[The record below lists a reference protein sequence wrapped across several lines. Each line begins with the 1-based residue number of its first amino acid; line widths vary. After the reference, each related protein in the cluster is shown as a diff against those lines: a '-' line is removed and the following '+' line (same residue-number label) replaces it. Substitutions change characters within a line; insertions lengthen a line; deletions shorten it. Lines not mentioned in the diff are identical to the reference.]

1 MYKLYERK
9 PEIYKAVQWTG
20 KNEQDVIDLIGARA
34 VFTDVHDV
42 DTLPSSLLV
51 TISTVLTVSVKRKN
65 KDGSE
70 KEIFHRVVKI
80 GDYISV
86 NAYDKIRVYTKSAF
100 ERIYKVAQISTE
112 APEEPELMEVKEDIN
127 NENA

>member
-20 KNEQDVIDLIGARA
+20 ENKQDIIDLIGDRA
-34 VFTDVHDV
+34 VFTEVNHV
-42 DTLPSSLLV
+42 DTLESSVQV
-51 TISTVLTVSVKRKN
+51 TIYTVLSVSVKRKN

-112 APEEPELMEVKEDIN
+112 APEGPGLTADKEKVDKR
-127 NENA
+127 

>member
-20 KNEQDVIDLIGARA
+20 ENKQDIIDLIGDRA
-34 VFTDVHDV
+34 VFTEVNHV
-42 DTLPSSLLV
+42 DTLESSLQV
-51 TISTVLTVSVKRKN
+51 TIYTVLSVSVKRKN

-100 ERIYKVAQISTE
+100 ERIYKIAQISTE
-112 APEEPELMEVKEDIN
+112 ATEEPELTEVKEDIN

>member
-1 MYKLYERK
+1 MFNLYERK

-20 KNEQDVIDLIGARA
+20 ENKQDIIDLIGERA
-34 VFTDVHDV
+34 VFNEVHDV

-51 TISTVLTVSVKRKN
+51 TISTVLIVSVKRKN

-86 NAYDKIRVYTKSAF
+86 NAHDRIRVYTKSAF
-100 ERIYKVAQISTE
+100 ERIYEVARFATE
-112 APEEPELMEVKEDIN
+112 APEEPEQNSLKEGK
-127 NENA
+127 

>member
-20 KNEQDVIDLIGARA
+20 ENKQDIIDLIGDRA
-34 VFTDVHDV
+34 VFTEVNHA
-42 DTLPSSLLV
+42 DTLESSVQV
-51 TISTVLTVSVKRKN
+51 TIYTVLSVSVKRKN

-112 APEEPELMEVKEDIN
+112 APEEPEQNSLKDGI
-127 NENA
+127 

>member
-20 KNEQDVIDLIGARA
+20 ENKQDIIDLIGDRA
-34 VFTDVHDV
+34 VFNEVNHV
-42 DTLPSSLLV
+42 DTLESSVQV
-51 TISTVLTVSVKRKN
+51 TIYTVLTVSVKRKN

-112 APEEPELMEVKEDIN
+112 APEEPEQNSIKEGD
-127 NENA
+127 

>member
-1 MYKLYERK
+1 MINLYERK

-20 KNEQDVIDLIGARA
+20 ENEQDVIDLIGDRA
-34 VFTDVHDV
+34 VFNEVHDV
-42 DTLPSSLLV
+42 DTLSSSLLV
-51 TISTVLTVSVKRKN
+51 TTYTVLTVSVKRKN

>member
-1 MYKLYERK
+1 MINLYERK

-20 KNEQDVIDLIGARA
+20 ENEQDVIDLIGDRA
-34 VFTDVHDV
+34 VFNEVHDV

-70 KEIFHRVVKI
+70 KEVFHRVVKI

-112 APEEPELMEVKEDIN
+112 AHEEPELTEVKEDIN

>member
-20 KNEQDVIDLIGARA
+20 ENKQDIIDLIGDRA
-34 VFTDVHDV
+34 VFNEVNDV
-42 DTLPSSLLV
+42 DTLPSSLLI
-51 TISTVLTVSVKRKN
+51 TIYTVLTVSVKRKN

-100 ERIYKVAQISTE
+100 ERIYKATSITVE
-112 APEEPELMEVKEDIN
+112 APKGPELTSAEEEIKN
-127 NENA
+127 

>member
-20 KNEQDVIDLIGARA
+20 ENEQDVIDLIGDRA
-34 VFTDVHDV
+34 VFNEVHDV

-100 ERIYKVAQISTE
+100 ERIYKEAQISTE
-112 APEEPELMEVKEDIN
+112 APEEPELAVDKEKVDKR
-127 NENA
+127 

>member
-20 KNEQDVIDLIGARA
+20 ENKQDIIDLIGDRA
-34 VFTDVHDV
+34 VFNEVNHV
-42 DTLPSSLLV
+42 DTLESSVQV
-51 TISTVLTVSVKRKN
+51 TIYTVLSVSVKRKN

-100 ERIYKVAQISTE
+100 ERIYKAAQISTE
-112 APEEPELMEVKEDIN
+112 APEEPEQNSLKEGI
-127 NENA
+127 

>member
-1 MYKLYERK
+1 M
-9 PEIYKAVQWTG
+9 
-20 KNEQDVIDLIGARA
+20 
-34 VFTDVHDV
+34 
-42 DTLPSSLLV
+42 PSSLLV

-112 APEEPELMEVKEDIN
+112 APEEPKQNSLKEGN
-127 NENA
+127 

>member
-1 MYKLYERK
+1 MINLYERK

-20 KNEQDVIDLIGARA
+20 ENEQDVIDLIGDRA
-34 VFTDVHDV
+34 VFNEVHDV
-42 DTLPSSLLV
+42 DTLSSSLLV
-51 TISTVLTVSVKRKN
+51 TIYTVLTVSVKRKN

>member
-1 MYKLYERK
+1 MYRFYERR

-20 KNEQDVIDLIGARA
+20 ENKQDIIDLIGDRA
-34 VFTDVHDV
+34 VFNEVHNV
-42 DTLPSSLLV
+42 DTLASSVQV
-51 TISTVLTVSVKRKN
+51 TIYTVLNVSVKRKN

-86 NAYDKIRVYTKSAF
+86 NAYNKIRVYTKSAF
-100 ERIYKVAQISTE
+100 ERIYKVVELTMDME
-112 APEEPELMEVKEDIN
+112 DPEGLKLTAD
-127 NENA
+127 NEKVDKR

>member
-20 KNEQDVIDLIGARA
+20 ENKQDIIDLIGYRA
-34 VFTDVHDV
+34 VFTEVNHV
-42 DTLPSSLLV
+42 DTLESSVQV
-51 TISTVLTVSVKRKN
+51 TIYTVLSVSVKRKN

-86 NAYDKIRVYTKSAF
+86 NAYDKIRVYTKFAF

-112 APEEPELMEVKEDIN
+112 APEEPEQNSIKEGD
-127 NENA
+127 

>member
-20 KNEQDVIDLIGARA
+20 ENKQDIIDLIGDRA
-34 VFTDVHDV
+34 VFNEVHNV
-42 DTLPSSLLV
+42 DTLESSVQV
-51 TISTVLTVSVKRKN
+51 TIYTVLSVSVKRKN

-70 KEIFHRVVKI
+70 KEVFHRVVKI

-100 ERIYKVAQISTE
+100 ERIYKIAQISTE
-112 APEEPELMEVKEDIN
+112 AHEEPEQNSLKEGD
-127 NENA
+127 

>member
-1 MYKLYERK
+1 MFNLYERK

-20 KNEQDVIDLIGARA
+20 ENKQDIIDLIGDRA
-34 VFTDVHDV
+34 VFTEVQHV
-42 DTLPSSLLV
+42 GTLASSVQV
-51 TISTVLTVSVKRKN
+51 TIYTVLVVSVKRKN

-86 NAYDKIRVYTKSAF
+86 NAYDKIRVYTKSSF
-100 ERIYKVAQISTE
+100 ERIYEVARFATE
-112 APEEPELMEVKEDIN
+112 VTEEPESPTDDEKVEGR
-127 NENA
+127 

>member
-9 PEIYKAVQWTG
+9 PEVYKAVQWTG
-20 KNEQDVIDLIGARA
+20 ENKQDIIDLIGDRA
-34 VFTDVHDV
+34 VFNEVNHV
-42 DTLPSSLLV
+42 DTLESSVQV
-51 TISTVLTVSVKRKN
+51 TIYTVLSVSVKRKN

-112 APEEPELMEVKEDIN
+112 APEEPEQNSLKEGI
-127 NENA
+127 

>member
-20 KNEQDVIDLIGARA
+20 ENEQDVTDLIGDRA
-34 VFTDVHDV
+34 VFNEVHDI
-42 DTLPSSLLV
+42 DTLHSSLLV

-86 NAYDKIRVYTKSAF
+86 NAYDKIRIYTKSAF

-112 APEEPELMEVKEDIN
+112 APEEPELTEVKEDIN

>member
-20 KNEQDVIDLIGARA
+20 ENEQDVIDLIGDRA
-34 VFTDVHDV
+34 VFNEVHDI
-42 DTLPSSLLV
+42 DTLPSSLMV
-51 TISTVLTVSVKRKN
+51 TVSTVLIVSVKRKN

-112 APEEPELMEVKEDIN
+112 APEEPELTEVKEDIN

>member
-1 MYKLYERK
+1 MFNLYERK

-20 KNEQDVIDLIGARA
+20 ENKQDIIDLIGDRA
-34 VFTDVHDV
+34 VFNEVHNV
-42 DTLPSSLLV
+42 DTLSSSLLV

-70 KEIFHRVVKI
+70 KEVFHRVVKI

-100 ERIYKVAQISTE
+100 EHIYKAISITTE
-112 APEEPELMEVKEDIN
+112 ALEGPGLTAVEEEIKK
-127 NENA
+127 

>member
-20 KNEQDVIDLIGARA
+20 ENKQDVIDLIGDRA
-34 VFTDVHDV
+34 VFNEVHDV

-70 KEIFHRVVKI
+70 KEVFHRVVKI

-112 APEEPELMEVKEDIN
+112 APEEPEQNSLK
-127 NENA
+127 

>member
-20 KNEQDVIDLIGARA
+20 ENEQDIIDLIGDRA
-34 VFTDVHDV
+34 VFNEVHDV

-70 KEIFHRVVKI
+70 KEVFHRVVKI

-100 ERIYKVAQISTE
+100 ERIYKAVSITPE
-112 APEEPELMEVKEDIN
+112 APKGPGLTADKEKVDKR
-127 NENA
+127 